1 MENKKDYR
9 LFISLL
15 FWNLIPF
22 IYSAIR
28 MYLISISGTDI
39 NILGQLEWFDLG
51 NEILTTALITPLYFL
66 LKKDYSN
73 AGQNG
78 MAFVISFV
86 VYSLFSLIIYFFV
99 GSISTF
105 MQAEYAATYLH
116 LQIVGMVLSFSTT
129 FCVMLMTLYNESYL
143 FYGLLIIKIILFII
157 FDFIIIP
164 VNSDYGSSYSDIIV
178 NLFVSGLVIIVCVKK
193 RLICFNFKKDFLFLK
208 EWMKIGLFSGIQIFL
223 DNFVY
228 MVIVCRMVN
237 MVSESGNY
245 WIANNFIYGLLLVP
259 IFQFAEVIKKNH
271 LNELNFKNTWRWYLI
286 IFAALTTTIPIWHS
300 LIIFITGSNSKTVL
314 FITYLMMIF
323 YLFSSISTL
332 IDSFFVSKGKTRFL
346 AFNSFIVNVC
356 YYGIMYVLFL
366 NNVFELN
373 LGFIICL
380 FGFGMIVHLIIS
392 VIQYIYYIK
401 RQD

>member
-323 YLFSSISTL
+323 
-332 IDSFFVSKGKTRFL
+332 
-346 AFNSFIVNVC
+346 
-356 YYGIMYVLFL
+356 
-366 NNVFELN
+366 
-373 LGFIICL
+373 
-380 FGFGMIVHLIIS
+380 
-392 VIQYIYYIK
+392 
-401 RQD
+401 

>member
-66 LKKDYSN
+66 LKKDFSN
-73 AGQNG
+73 PNKNWT
-78 MAFVISFV
+78 AFMISIFCYLLFSIV
-86 VYSLFSLIIYFFV
+86 VYAFLNPLV
-99 GSISTF
+99 NF
-105 MQAEYAATYLH
+105 MQIENAATYLR
-116 LQIVGMVLSFSTT
+116 LQVIALVVSFSST
-129 FCVMLMTLYNESYL
+129 FCVMLLTLYTESKL
-143 FYGLLIIKIILFII
+143 FYILVGIKVILFVLFDFLII
-157 FDFIIIP
+157 P
-164 VNSDYGSSYSDIIV
+164 RYPSYGSSYSDIIV
-178 NLFVSGLVIIVCVKK
+178 NLFISLIS
-193 RLICFNFKKDFLFLK
+193 LICCYKKNLIQFKFEYNFTFLK
-208 EWMKIGLFSGIQIFL
+208 EWAKIGLFSGIQIFL
-223 DNFVY
+223 DNFIY
-228 MVIVCRMVN
+228 MAVVCRMVN
-237 MVSESGNY
+237 MISESGNY

-271 LNELNFKNTWRWYLI
+271 LNKLNFKNTWRWYLLIFGILI
-286 IFAALTTTIPIWHS
+286 ITIPFWDK
-300 LIIFITGSNSKTVL
+300 LIIFITGSHSGTVL
-314 FITYLMMIF
+314 YITYSMMVF

-332 IDSFFVSKGKTRFL
+332 IDSFFISKGKTRFL

>member
-1 MENKKDYR
+1 MLEIKNIKISNETFMENKKDYR

-157 FDFIIIP
+157 FDFIII
-164 VNSDYGSSYSDIIV
+164 IIE
-178 NLFVSGLVIIVCVKK
+178 F
-193 RLICFNFKKDFLFLK
+193 
-208 EWMKIGLFSGIQIFL
+208 
-223 DNFVY
+223 
-228 MVIVCRMVN
+228 
-237 MVSESGNY
+237 
-245 WIANNFIYGLLLVP
+245 
-259 IFQFAEVIKKNH
+259 
-271 LNELNFKNTWRWYLI
+271 
-286 IFAALTTTIPIWHS
+286 
-300 LIIFITGSNSKTVL
+300 
-314 FITYLMMIF
+314 
-323 YLFSSISTL
+323 
-332 IDSFFVSKGKTRFL
+332 
-346 AFNSFIVNVC
+346 
-356 YYGIMYVLFL
+356 
-366 NNVFELN
+366 
-373 LGFIICL
+373 
-380 FGFGMIVHLIIS
+380 
-392 VIQYIYYIK
+392 
-401 RQD
+401 